1 MHRDDLAHSNDL
13 AYSTAVSSRVVS
25 LEIDSRRIML
35 IIDCPG
41 LGEIASPAPPMD
53 GTPQPEYVNA
63 VAWLRTTLAPRA
75 LLDSLLGI
83 EQAHGRSRGRRWAAR
98 TLDLD
103 LVLYGGEIIDEPGL
117 RLPHPGLTTRA
128 FVLYPLAELVPQM
141 EIPGA
146 GPLPA
151 LCARVPADG
160 LAVIED

>member
-1 MHRDDLAHSNDL
+1 MADTTDAFVALGSNLDEPRRQVLRAIDALAGLPGTSL
-13 AYSTAVSSRVVS
+13 SARSRLYTS
-25 LEIDSRRIML
+25 
-35 IIDCPG
+35 
-41 LGEIASPAPPMD
+41 PPMD
-53 GTPQPEYVNA
+53 GTPQPDYVNA

-103 LVLYGGEIIDEPGL
+103 LLLYGGEIIDEPGL
-117 RLPHPGLTTRA
+117 RIPHPGLTTRA